1 MPEATLLARQYIAN
15 ARRSRGSE
23 RAEHGTIPPLTLGM
37 NMIPTSNTRRR
48 TSGFTLVE
56 LLVVIAIISIIAGIA
71 IPSVMTALKTG
82 KTAAMKAE
90 LESLNQGIESYKT
103 KYGDYPPDFSSWSV
117 VQRHYRKIFPD
128 INTTELTLLYA
139 LCDNAVDN
147 SAAQTDSTADGFPG
161 SVMDRAEAL
170 VWALGGFSSDPQ
182 RPFTGTGGPLVAMV
196 ASPGTNPANY
206 QYNTERDNRFVEFDV
221 SRLSIVPFDPAA
233 GALSFSNR
241 TRSGDEPPASFGLS
255 GAQFVQDLFPAYSL
269 SSDSSPATYF
279 DARTYGFVDTSSNP
293 ASTAFNGYA
302 RLVDNANDVDGVRPL
317 YSEIPS
323 TTLPSGSYG
332 SMPAAVRAWKFVN
345 PQTFQLLAPGLDRR
359 YGAITDVDGGNP
371 SDAAPVYF
379 QYKSGALLWANASA
393 SNPQQLFVQNVKRFD
408 LTAAPAA
415 IRQREN
421 VFLDN
426 MANFTTK
433 TFGDEIP

>member
-1 MPEATLLARQYIAN
+1 
-15 ARRSRGSE
+15 
-23 RAEHGTIPPLTLGM
+23 M
-37 NMIPTSNTRRR
+37 NMSPTSITRRKLR
-48 TSGFTLVE
+48 GFTLVE
-56 LLVVIAIISIIAGIA
+56 LLVVITIIGIIAGIA
-71 IPSVMTALKTG
+71 IPAVMGALKTG
-82 KTAAMKAE
+82 RTASMKAE
-90 LESLNQGIESYKT
+90 LESLNQGIEAYKT
-103 KYGDYPPDFSSWSV
+103 KYGDYPPDFSSWDV
-117 VQRHYRKIFPD
+117 VRRHYLKIFPD

-139 LCDNAVDN
+139 LCDDAVDN

-170 VWALGGFSSDPQ
+170 VWALGGYSSDPQ

-221 SRLSIVPFDPAA
+221 SRLSIVPFDPGA
-233 GALSFSNR
+233 GALSYTNR

-255 GAQFVQDLFPAYSL
+255 GAQFVADLFPTYALYN
-269 SSDSSPATYF
+269 DASPVTYF
-279 DARTYGFVDTSSNP
+279 NARTYGFVSGG
-293 ASTAFNGYA
+293 TAFNGYA
-302 RLVDNANDVDGVRPL
+302 RFVDNASDVDGVRPF

-323 TTLPSGSYG
+323 STLPSGSYG
-332 SMPAAVRAWKFVN
+332 TMSAAVAAWKFMN
-345 PQTFQLLAPGLDRR
+345 PQTFQVLAPGLDRR
-359 YGAITDVDGGNP
+359 YGAITDADGGPNP
-371 SDAAPVYF
+371 SNAAPVYF
-379 QYKSGALLWANASA
+379 QFKSGALLWANAAA

-421 VFLDN
+421 TVLDN

-433 TFGDEIP
+433 TLGDEIP